1 MQYMKKCLKVFDL
14 MTVLMCIG
22 ICIYCFYVQIF
33 YYENVVNFYQL
44 EEEYLRENVV
54 RIRDIELLIGLRL
67 FLKFNEEILV
77 RLRIYLIIVFWFIQ
91 NIVYKWS
98 DFFCDVKSQNICL
111 GYYLV
116 LYIIYLELLKK
127 YFINKIDKIR
137 LIFL

>member
-14 MTVLMCIG
+14 IMVLMC

-44 EEEYLRENVV
+44 EEEYLCENVV
-54 RIRDIELLIGLRL
+54 RIRDIELLIGLRF

-127 YFINKIDKIR
+127 YFISKIDKIR

>member
-14 MTVLMCIG
+14 MMVLMC

-44 EEEYLRENVV
+44 EEEYLFENVV

-127 YFINKIDKIR
+127 YFISKIDKIR
-137 LIFL
+137 LIFLL